1 MSSLPRR
8 FGVLVPV
15 KPPAFAKSRLAPLGD
30 EVRRALAGAFAMDT
44 VAAVLRSPVVARV
57 LVVTDDHVVAG
68 RFTSLGAEVV
78 PDGVSDDLNGSL
90 AQGAAELRRRDPA
103 LLPAVVCAD
112 LPALR
117 PAELTDVLDACPEE
131 GAAFLADRKASGTSV
146 LVAAT
151 HAELRPSFGPRSR
164 QRHLDLGAVEI
175 TLGGVPTVRHDVDD
189 ADDLRGALALGV
201 GRWTAEVVQRAG
213 LAIPT
218 L

>member
-30 EVRRALAGAFAMDT
+30 EVRRALATAFAMDT
-44 VAAVLRSPVVARV
+44 VAAVLRSPVVARL
-57 LVVTDDHVVAG
+57 LVVTDDHVVA
-68 RFTSLGAEVV
+68 RRLASLGADVV

-90 AQGAAELRRRDPA
+90 VQGAAELRRRDPA

-117 PAELTDVLDACPEE
+117 PAELTRVLDACPPD
-131 GAAFLADRKASGTSV
+131 GAAFLADRKETGTSV

-151 HAELRPSFGPRSR
+151 HEEFRPSFGPGSR
-164 QRHLDLGAVEI
+164 EQHLNLGAVEI
-175 TLGGVPTVRHDVDD
+175 TLADVPTVRHDVDD
-189 ADDLRGALALGV
+189 ADDLRAAVALGV

-213 LAIPT
+213 LAVPT